1 MGVFA
6 ALSVPAACAQ
16 HQGFSPREAGTWE
29 GGREEGRDE
38 GRDEGRRKEGGEGG
52 REGGREGETDR

>member
-16 HQGFSPREAGTWE
+16 HQGFSPREAGTLE
-29 GGREEGRDE
+29 R
-38 GRDEGRRKEGGEGG
+38 EGG
-52 REGGREGETDR
+52 REGGREEGGRERGRDR